1 MTIAQNIAYGKEN
14 TSIED
19 IIEAATKA
27 NIHHFIQQL
36 PQIVQEAL
44 EKAQTDDTTRTS
56 LIIAHR
62 LSTIRSCDMICVLE
76 KGYLVESGTHADLM
90 KRRGAYYHMI
100 IRSSTSV
107 PNVTLY
113 CNENDHPILSQL
125 ISFNLIIFTLC
136 DIYSIAYILRCMPN
150 LSRFYF
156 TLASR
161 MTAFSYYRELFNGFV
176 WQQLL
181 KRYVPCLS
189 KFEFHISILKTF
201 SSLNLHYYQVI

>member
-1 MTIAQNIAYGKEN
+1 MMLMHKSSSFRSLVLQHCYDYLDISNY
-14 TSIED
+14 TSISS
-19 IIEAATKA
+19 
-27 NIHHFIQQL
+27 NL
-36 PQIVQEAL
+36 
-44 EKAQTDDTTRTS
+44 TS
-56 LIIAHR
+56 LHSRIFTT
-62 LSTIRSCDMICVLE
+62 LSTATLYLILSNFSCF
-76 KGYLVESGTHADLM
+76 
-90 KRRGAYYHMI
+90 
-100 IRSSTSV
+100 V
-107 PNVTLY
+107 PNITLY
-113 CNENDHPILSQL
+113 CNENDHPILLQL